1 MPSHKQRKTNLPKKS
16 QKQQEEKQI
25 LDFGDTHLLNT
36 YIQTHY
42 QKQFLEIF
50 QEKTPTL
57 TILITY

>member
-50 QEKTPTL
+50 QEKPQP
-57 TILITY
+57 